1 MKLPL
6 RKSYKYRIY
15 PTKAQES
22 RLENQFSMCR
32 HLYNWKLAER
42 IEAYEKEGVSVGY
55 TQQQNSLPELRKE
68 RPWFKDVYSQVLQDV
83 LRRLDNS
90 FQGFYRRIKA
100 GEAPGFPR
108 FKKRGQWDS
117 ITYPQYKK
125 RPDSVID
132 VPKIGKVKLVHH
144 REISDEA
151 KVKTLT
157 ITKDAGKW
165 FACFSVEI
173 SFPAEP
179 EQDLSDPVG
188 IDLGLIDFFH
198 TSDGEHISA
207 PKCLRQKEKHLKRLQ
222 KQLSKAGKRSGR
234 YYRLLKAIQKCHYRI
249 RCKRNDFLHKSAN
262 VLLKKSGLIFYEDL
276 KIRNMI
282 RRPAPKQD
290 EEGKYLPNKASAKAG
305 LNKSIADAGW
315 GRFLDILK
323 YKAPHFGKKVA
334 AVPPHYTS
342 QKCSACGN
350 IVQKSLS
357 IRTHSCICGFVS
369 NRDLNAALNILRVGM
384 DTLQART

>member
-1 MKLPL
+1 MKQPL

-15 PTKAQES
+15 PAKAQKS

-42 IEAYEKEGVSVGY
+42 IEAYEKGGVSIGY
-55 TQQQNSLPELRKE
+55 NQQQNSLPELKKE
-68 RPWFKDVYSQVLQDV
+68 RPWFKSVYSQVLQDV
-83 LRRLDNS
+83 LKRLDKSYQN
-90 FQGFYRRIKA
+90 FFRRVNA
-100 GEAPGFPR
+100 GEKPGFPKL
-108 FKKRGQWDS
+108 KKRGQWDS

-132 VPKIGKVKLVHH
+132 VPKIGKIKLVLH
-144 REISDEA
+144 REIPEEA

-157 ITKDAGKW
+157 ITRDAGKW

-173 SFPAEP
+173 PFPAEP
-179 EQDLSDPVG
+179 EQDLSSPIG
-188 IDLGLIDFFH
+188 IDLGLIDFFY
-198 TSDGEHISA
+198 TSDGEHIPA
-207 PKCLRQKEKHLKRLQ
+207 PKCLKKKENRLKRLQ
-222 KQLSKAGKRSGR
+222 RRMAKSEKRSEK
-234 YYRLLKAIQKCHYRI
+234 YRKLLKAIQKCHYRI
-249 RCKRNDFLHKSAN
+249 RCKRTDFLHKAAN
-262 VLLKKSGLIFYEDL
+262 FLLKKSGLIFYEDL
-276 KIRNMI
+276 KIKNMM

-290 EEGKYLPNKASAKAG
+290 EDGKYLPNNASTKAG

-315 GRFLDILK
+315 GRFLDIVG
-323 YKAPHFGKKVA
+323 YKALYSGKKTA

-350 IVQKSLS
+350 IVQKALS
-357 IRTHSCICGFVS
+357 IRTHRCSCGFVS

-384 DTLQART
+384 DTFQAQT